1 MASVTTRDHAT
12 IQAWARARGAAPAV
26 LSRAGGLLRLEFAPQ
41 LPSAAAQVGWE
52 EFFRV
57 FDAKG
62 LQLVYDDKPG
72 SRFHKLVYPESGAPL
87 AAKPKPAAPRRTSRR
102 AA

>member
-1 MASVTTRDHAT
+1 MASVTTRDHAA
-12 IQAWARARGAAPAV
+12 IQAWARTRGACPAV
-26 LSRAGGLLRLEFAPQ
+26 LSRAGGLLRFEFGPPPA
-41 LPSAAAQVGWE
+41 AAAQLGWE

-72 SRFHKLVYPESGAPL
+72 SRFHKLVYPEGET
-87 AAKPKPAAPRRTSRR
+87 AARPKPALRRSSSRR